1 MVTNVAKTMAIRRA
15 VSIKNA
21 SGTMLMSISVSGS
34 RIQDPKVVVKKDMVE
49 NNEIPGKVCGYDGGQ
64 CQAGGEKNA
73 GPCAEGA
80 GDCPGQVC
88 APVLTA
94 PFPEI

>member
-34 RIQDPKVVVKKDMVE
+34 KDPKVVVKKDMVE
-49 NNEIPGKVCGYDGGQ
+49 NNENTGKS
-64 CQAGGEKNA
+64 
-73 GPCAEGA
+73 
-80 GDCPGQVC
+80 
-88 APVLTA
+88 LW
-94 PFPEI
+94 I